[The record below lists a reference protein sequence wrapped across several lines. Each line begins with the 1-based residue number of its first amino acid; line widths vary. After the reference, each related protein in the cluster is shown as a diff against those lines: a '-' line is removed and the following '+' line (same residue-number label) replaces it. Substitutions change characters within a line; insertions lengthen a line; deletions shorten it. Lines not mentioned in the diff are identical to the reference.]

1 MYAATSWY
9 PGCRSPQFDH
19 RDAEILKERVARLDQ
34 RSGPRVGDYVRFP
47 DGTVRRFSY
56 IWDFEDGS
64 DISAQTAG
72 GGSFYLTECGGL
84 SFSGSLYMGI
94 PGKSLTLTNEK
105 QNGDVWFFHH
115 GFAGADCGVHAV
127 VEFRVY
133 ETSEKA
139 PEV

>member
-19 RDAEILKERVARLDQ
+19 RDAEILKERVARLNT
-34 RSGPRVGDYVRFP
+34 REGARVGDFVRFP

-64 DISAQTAG
+64 DLSLQTAG
-72 GGSFYLTECGGL
+72 GGSFYLGECGV
-84 SFSGSLYMGI
+84 SFSGSLYQGI

-105 QNGDVWFFHH
+105 RNGDVWFFHH
-115 GFAGADCGVHAV
+115 GFAGADCGVSAV

-133 ETSEKA
+133 ETNA
-139 PEV
+139 DVPDC